1 MATPKRIQEGGDL
14 MLFYFD
20 AKDSKWKSIAY
31 ATSHTLS
38 FSTQTTEVASKD
50 HSLYGSSTI
59 SKIEGEFTTSNLYTT
74 EDFDF
79 LLDKMNTKSEL
90 KIVYSAKKE
99 TTGLPSDGTLPYWTP
114 NEAGSTYAT
123 KVIITSLRANLQN
136 GEKASFEATFKMVS
150 EFKKAANLTGI

>member
-1 MATPKRIQEGGDL
+1 MATPKQIREGGDL

-20 AKDSKWKSIAY
+20 TKDSKWKSIAY
-31 ATSHTLS
+31 ATSHTLA

-79 LLDKMNTKSEL
+79 LLDKMNTKTEL
-90 KIVYSAKKE
+90 KIVYSSKKE
-99 TTGLPSDGTLPYWTP
+99 TTGLPSDGTLPHWTP

-150 EFKKAANLTGI
+150 EFKKVTNLTGI